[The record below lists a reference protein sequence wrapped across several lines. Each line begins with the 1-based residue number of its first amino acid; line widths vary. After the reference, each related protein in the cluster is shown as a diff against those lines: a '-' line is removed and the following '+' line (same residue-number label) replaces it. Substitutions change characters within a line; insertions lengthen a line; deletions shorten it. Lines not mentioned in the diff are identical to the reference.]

1 MRRSNQLKA
10 KETSALKAIIK
21 EKTGFQF
28 TGNSLMIQAFT
39 RSSYAK
45 EMGIE
50 SNEILEFIG
59 DQVLSYYTVKLIS
72 ERVGAFNTDM
82 QYRFRIGENRFSQI
96 KGKLLSNENLA
107 RIIDEWDVMDY
118 LIVGKSDYQ
127 QNVANQ
133 MKVKADTLE
142 AIVGFIAMKSKWNE
156 KVLEKVVKQILSLD
170 DHLDEFVKSEY
181 RLPKFTMENAV
192 TTLKELAEQQRCTM
206 PEYKYA
212 SEKEL
217 GYDENHNPIFS
228 CTCSTVNEK
237 TGYTKV
243 VFSNS
248 KKNAKK
254 AATYLVLCDM
264 FDLQNEYGENSL
276 TSVWYYFND
285 KLTVNDDENVMS
297 I

>member
-10 KETSALKAIIK
+10 KETSSLKAIIK

-28 TGNSLMIQAFT
+28 TGDSLMIQAFT

-156 KVLEKVVKQILSLD
+156 KVLEKAVKQILSLD
-170 DHLDEFVKSEY
+170 DHLDKFVKSVY

-206 PEYKYA
+206 PEYEFTCL
-212 SEKEL
+212 EKPRKNQDNL
-217 GYDENHNPIFS
+217 IIWN
-228 CTCSTVNEK
+228 CRCSTVDEK
-237 TGYTKV
+237 TGYTRS
-243 VFSNS
+243 VFSYS
-248 KKNAKK
+248 KKKAKH
-254 AATYLVLCDM
+254 AVAYLILCTM
-264 FDLQNEYGENSL
+264 FDLQNEYGENSP